1 MIKRIISIMVAL
13 ALITYSLIMPTFADE
28 TSPSNPN
35 KLSISGSGDMLVK
48 SDIVSFQVG
57 YEAQNKIAAVAQ
69 NEAKTKM
76 VAIMK
81 AFKALGV
88 KDEDIKA
95 GTVSVN
101 NVSQGKNK
109 FSVVVNRVEVTYR
122 NVDRLGTLVDSLV
135 KAGANN
141 FGVFK
146 FSSENPES
154 YQILAKPWAIKKVDD
169 IANAVAAIKDIVI
182 SKPSRVSIRLLHSEP
197 YKYISY
203 DAIKSLPVAAYGNL
217 VYEIYFEVEY
227 QF

>member
-1 MIKRIISIMVAL
+1 MIAL
-13 ALITYSLIMPTFADE
+13 ALITCGQELPTFADE

-35 KLSISGSGDMLVK
+35 RLSISGSGEMLVK

-76 VAIMK
+76 VAIKK
-81 AFKALGV
+81 ALKALGL

-109 FSVVVNRVEVTYR
+109 IYMAVNRVEVTYR
-122 NVDRLGTLVDSLV
+122 NVDRLGIFVDSLV

-141 FGVFK
+141 FGLFT
-146 FSSENPES
+146 FSVENPES
-154 YQILAKPWAIKKVDD
+154 YQILAKPWAIKKVDG
-169 IANAVAAIKDIVI
+169 IANAVAKIKNIAI
-182 SKPSRVSIRLLHSEP
+182 SKPSKVSIRLLHSEP
-197 YKYISY
+197 DKYISY

-217 VYEIYFEVEY
+217 LYEIYYEVEY
-227 QF
+227 EF